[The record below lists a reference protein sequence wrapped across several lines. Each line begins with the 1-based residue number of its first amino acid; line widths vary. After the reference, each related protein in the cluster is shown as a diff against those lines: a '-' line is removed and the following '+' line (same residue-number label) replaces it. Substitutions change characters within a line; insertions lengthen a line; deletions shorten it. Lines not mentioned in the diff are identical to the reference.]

1 MESKQRAKEPSKE
14 QLIRRIQ
21 HSPLHLE
28 RTKHTNSVYFSDK
41 GLRLTVDDT
50 ENYALVGTNFHTHVF
65 MAYTSSGFSRPYL
78 YLANFVTMTLEH
90 EKEIATKDGL
100 SYTRLFEVLKA
111 QEDQTQYNIA
121 KYVDWWLYNI
131 FAPLYEIGEGSASSF
146 LVYETYLHNIARNY
160 ITLDEH
166 TEDMTTGMFLAAL
179 DAKMRELTKGMPD
192 EVMFAKKT
200 DEERMREEMDALSAI
215 DAEMTISKTEV
226 KEENEND
233 RG

>member
-1 MESKQRAKEPSKE
+1 MEKQKKSPSKE
-14 QLIRRIQ
+14 QLLRRIQ

-28 RTKHTNSVYFSDK
+28 RTKHTDSVYFSDK

-65 MAYTSSGFSRPYL
+65 TAYTSGGFSRPYL

-90 EKEIATKDGL
+90 EKEITTEDGL

-179 DAKMRELTKGMPD
+179 DAKMRELTEGMPD
-192 EVMFAKKT
+192 EVLFAKKT
-200 DEERMREEMDALSAI
+200 DEERMAEEIEALGDMEA
-215 DAEMTISKTEV
+215 DEV
-226 KEENEND
+226 ARKMEQGKNEK
-233 RG
+233 GE